1 MRWVLKQYKRAR
13 MRSAPALVS
22 AAASGAAEGVLP
34 PWTPGVGWLAV
45 AAGLSAGE
53 MRIVWFR
60 GNITN
65 VMAVVHR
72 STTAMVAISR
82 AGSRRDGW

>member
-1 MRWVLKQYKRAR
+1 
-13 MRSAPALVS
+13 MRSAAALVS
-22 AAASGAAEGVLP
+22 AAGSAAAGDVP
-34 PWTPGVGWLAV
+34 PLRTPGVGWLAV

-65 VMAVVHR
+65 AMAVMHR
-72 STTAMVAISR
+72 ITSAVVAISR
-82 AGSRRDGW
+82 AGSRRAGW